1 MIHEKFKE
9 IRDWHQRQIVD
20 EKIRNNAKEAA
31 VLIILISHSEN
42 EDKVIIIKRNEYEGA
57 HSGQMAFPG
66 GKKDDVDQDLKET
79 ALREAEEEI
88 GVNLKNHELIAI
100 EPLWVMV
107 SNFWVQAYFTK
118 VNKKLEFNLNK
129 REINRIFEI
138 PVAFFKDAENIQAHQ
153 ISINHKNYWAPIFKY
168 EEEIIWG
175 ATAMLLYDLFHL
187 RSEFN

>member
-9 IRDWHQRQIVD
+9 IREWHQKQIVD
-20 EKIRNNAKEAA
+20 EKIRDNAKKAA
-31 VLIILISHSEN
+31 VLIILSCTSEN

>member
-1 MIHEKFKE
+1 
-9 IRDWHQRQIVD
+9 
-20 EKIRNNAKEAA
+20 
-31 VLIILISHSEN
+31 
-42 EDKVIIIKRNEYEGA
+42 
-57 HSGQMAFPG
+57 MAFPG

>member
-1 MIHEKFKE
+1 MIHEKFND
-9 IRDWHQRQIVD
+9 IRDWHQKQILD
-20 EKIRNNAKEAA
+20 EKVRKNAKEAA
-31 VLIILISHSEN
+31 VLIILTSVSEN
-42 EDKVIIIKRNEYEGA
+42 EDKVIVIKRNEYEGA

-66 GKKDDVDQDLKET
+66 GKKDDVDQDLKAT

-88 GVNLKNHELIAI
+88 GVNLNNLELIAI

-118 VNKKLEFNLNK
+118 VNKKLDFNLNK

-138 PVAFFKDAENIQAHQ
+138 PVSFFKDAENIQAHQ
-153 ISINHKNYWAPIFKY
+153 ININNKSYWAPIFKY

-175 ATAMLLYDLFHL
+175 ATAMLLYELFHL